1 MAGGD
6 STPQESCGFLLN
18 DVARLLRRNFNRR
31 VQGLGLTQTQWRTL
45 AILSRKGGISQ
56 KQLADILEMQPIS
69 VGRLLDR
76 MQAAGW
82 IERQPDPQDR
92 RAVRLHL
99 AVKAD
104 PILREMKGHS
114 IEVLKQVNQGI
125 SAQDQQRFFDI
136 LTRMRA
142 NVAENE

>member
-1 MAGGD
+1 MPD
-6 STPQESCGFLLN
+6 KNTPQEGCGFLLN

-31 VQGLGLTQTQWRTL
+31 VQALGLTQTQWRTL
-45 AILSRKGGISQ
+45 GILSRRPGISQ
-56 KQLADILEMQPIS
+56 RQLADILEMQPIS

-76 MQAAGW
+76 MQATGW
-82 IERQPDPQDR
+82 IERRPDPQDR
-92 RAVRLHL
+92 RALCLYL

-104 PILREMKGHS
+104 PILKEMKGHS
-114 IEVLKQVNQGI
+114 AEVLKEANQGI
-125 SAQDQQRFFDI
+125 SDQEQKIFFDI

>member
-1 MAGGD
+1 MAD
-6 STPQESCGFLLN
+6 IATPQEGCGFLLN
-18 DVARLLRRNFNRR
+18 DVARLMRRNFNRR
-31 VQGLGLTQTQWRTL
+31 VQALGLTQTQWRTL
-45 AILSRKGGISQ
+45 AILSRKPGISQ

-82 IERQPDPQDR
+82 IERRPDPADR
-92 RAVRLHL
+92 RAVCLHL

-104 PILREMKGHS
+104 PILKEMKGHS
-114 IEVLKQVNQGI
+114 VEVLRDANQGI
-125 SAQDQQRFFDI
+125 SPQEQQMFFDI